1 MTFDETFKY
10 FIRDARPE
18 RVVKVGDFPPPP
30 TTPVILHGR
39 GLVDALD
46 ALELAPRLACGS
58 VVLIR
63 NFPLDD
69 YPAFHER
76 MAKVDFRAW
85 DKYGTEHCRTWIKEG
100 NQ

>member
-39 GLVDALD
+39 GLADALD
-46 ALELAPRLACGS
+46 ALELAPRLAWGS
-58 VVLIR
+58 VVLIQG
-63 NFPLDD
+63 FPPDD
-69 YPAFHER
+69 YDAFRDR
-76 MAKVDFRAW
+76 MSKIYYREW
-85 DKYGTEHCRTWIKEG
+85 DKFGTEHCRTWIKEG